1 MPGQG
6 CGDTQP
12 LESLVARVRGEY
24 FEMPGLRVTFAQACR
39 LWQVD
44 AATCGML
51 LDRLVREG
59 FLRRTDNGFYISAAT
74 TRRRV

>member
-1 MPGQG
+1 MASGDRVG
-6 CGDTQP
+6 GVCGGDPPP

-44 AATCGML
+44 VSTCELL
-51 LDRLVREG
+51 LDQLVREG
-59 FLRRTDNGFYISAAT
+59 FLCKTDNGQFLL
-74 TRRRV
+74 R